1 MAQFSVVVTD
11 YIEPDL
17 EWEAKELAKAGIA
30 FTHLQLKFKPEEEV
44 YAAVKD
50 ADVIVVNMVKFPAS
64 LIARLDKC
72 KLIIRH
78 GAGYDN
84 VDVEACTKKGIVFAY
99 QPDYCS
105 HEVAEQAIALLFAC
119 ARQVYSSRKILEVSI
134 KKGQW
139 DFSALRKGYR
149 MDGRVLGIIGC
160 GRIGS
165 LVYQKLQH
173 YGFSKIL
180 VCDPYINQERIK
192 ELGIT
197 IVSREQVLRE
207 SDFITIHTPCNKET
221 ERIINKDTLAL
232 MKPTAV
238 FVNTARGP
246 LVDHQALADAL
257 KSGKLAFAGIDV
269 FDKEPPEDTYPLL
282 GLENATLTP
291 HLAWYSE
298 DAAWD
303 IRKNIIEDC
312 IRCRD
317 GREPRNRVNKCG
329 CGCKK

>member
-1 MAQFSVVVTD
+1 MADFNMVITD

-17 EWEAKELAKAGIA
+17 IWEEEEMKKAGIGFA
-30 FTHLQLKFKPEEEV
+30 AHQLKLASEEDV
-44 YAAVKD
+44 YQAVKN

-64 LIARLDKC
+64 LINRLDRC

-84 VDVEACTKKGIVFAY
+84 VDVDACTKKGIIFSY

-119 ARQVYSSRKILEVSI
+119 ARQVYSSREILDESI
-134 KKGQW
+134 RTQKW
-139 DFSALRKGYR
+139 DFSTLYKGFR
-149 MDGRVLGIIGC
+149 MAGQVLGIIGC

-165 LVYQKLQH
+165 LVFQKLQH
-173 YGFSKIL
+173 FGFSKIL
-180 VCDPYINQERIK
+180 VCDPYMSEERIK

-197 IVSREQVLRE
+197 IVSREEVLRE
-207 SDFITIHTPCNKET
+207 SDLITIHTPSNKET
-221 ERIINKDTLAL
+221 ERIINAETLAM
-232 MKPTAV
+232 MKPTAI

-257 KSGKLAFAGIDV
+257 NAGTIGFAGIDV
-269 FDKEPPEDTYPLL
+269 FDKEPPEPTYPLL
-282 GLENATLTP
+282 GIKNAILTP

-303 IRKNIIEDC
+303 IRKNIIEDVL
-312 IRCRD
+312 RCRD
-317 GREPRNRVNKCG
+317 NREPRNQVNKSV
-329 CGCKK
+329 KNYPA